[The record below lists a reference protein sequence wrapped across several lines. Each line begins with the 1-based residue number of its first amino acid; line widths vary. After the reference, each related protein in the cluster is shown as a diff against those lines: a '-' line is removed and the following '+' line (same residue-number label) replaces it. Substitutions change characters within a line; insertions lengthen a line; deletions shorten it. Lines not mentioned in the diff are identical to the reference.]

1 MNVGQRAGR
10 RGRRRRWAGARVR
23 RNSFRHG
30 SGQAMGRRKSSP
42 KFISARVGAG
52 DGQAQEFA
60 EIHFGTGRRR
70 RWAGARVRRNSFR
83 HGAGQAMGDR
93 NEFRSTG
100 RAPGSAQA
108 MGSRKSS
115 PKFISARVWAGDGQA
130 QEFAEIH
137 FGTGL
142 DRRWAG
148 ARVRRNS
155 FRHGAGQAMG
165 RRKSS
170 PKFISAWVWAG
181 DGQAQE
187 FAEIH
192 FGIGSG
198 QAMGRPQ
205 EFGQI
210 HFGTGRRRRWE
221 GARVRR
227 NSFRHGSGQA
237 MGRRKSSP
245 KFISARVWAG
255 DGQAQEFA
263 EIHFGTGLRRRWAGA
278 RVRRHSFRHGSGQAM
293 GRRKSSPTFISA
305 RVWTGDGQAQEF
317 ADIHFGMGLGRR
329 WETEMNFGQRAG
341 RRGRRRRWA
350 TEMNFAQLAGRRGLD
365 RRWAT
370 EMNFAQLAGRR
381 GLGRRWATEMNFGQ
395 RAGRRGLGRRWATAR
410 VRRNSFRHGSG
421 QAMGD
426 RNEFRSTGRAPGSG
440 QTMGNRKSSPKFISA
455 WVWTGDGR
463 PK

>member
-1 MNVGQRAGR
+1 MGNRKSSPKFISARVWTGDGQAQEFAEIHFGMGLGRRWETEMNFGQRAGR
-10 RGRRRRWAGARVR
+10 RGLDRRWAGARVR

-42 KFISARVGAG
+42 KFISAWVWAG

-60 EIHFGTGRRR
+60 EIHFGTGLGR

-83 HGAGQAMGDR
+83 HGSGQAMGDR

-155 FRHGAGQAMG
+155 FRHGSGQAMG

-170 PKFISAWVWAG
+170 PKFISARVGAG

-192 FGIGSG
+192 FG
-198 QAMGRPQ
+198 MGL
-205 EFGQI
+205 
-210 HFGTGRRRRWE
+210 GRRWA

-245 KFISARVWAG
+245 KFISAWVWAG
-255 DGQAQEFA
+255 DG
-263 EIHFGTGLRRRWAGA
+263 
-278 RVRRHSFRHGSGQAM
+278 
-293 GRRKSSPTFISA
+293 
-305 RVWTGDGQAQEF
+305 
-317 ADIHFGMGLGRR
+317 
-329 WETEMNFGQRAG
+329 
-341 RRGRRRRWA
+341 
-350 TEMNFAQLAGRRGLD
+350 
-365 RRWAT
+365 
-370 EMNFAQLAGRR
+370 
-381 GLGRRWATEMNFGQ
+381 
-395 RAGRRGLGRRWATAR
+395 
-410 VRRNSFRHGSG
+410 
-421 QAMGD
+421 
-426 RNEFRSTGRAPGSG
+426 
-440 QTMGNRKSSPKFISA
+440 
-455 WVWTGDGR
+455 R

>member
-1 MNVGQRAGR
+1 MNFGQRAGR

-30 SGQAMGRRKSSP
+30 SGQAMGSRKSSPTFIKSSP
-42 KFISARVGAG
+42 KFISARGWTG

-60 EIHFGTGRRR
+60 EIHFGTGLDR

-83 HGAGQAMGDR
+83 HGSGQAMGDR

-155 FRHGAGQAMG
+155 FRHGSGQAMG
-165 RRKSS
+165 DRNEFRSTGRAPGSAQAMGSRKSS
-170 PKFISAWVWAG
+170 PKFISARVWAG

-192 FGIGSG
+192 FGTGL
-198 QAMGRPQ
+198 
-205 EFGQI
+205 
-210 HFGTGRRRRWE
+210 GRRWA

-245 KFISARVWAG
+245 KFISARVWAD

-263 EIHFGTGLRRRWAGA
+263 EIHFGTGL
-278 RVRRHSFRHGSGQAM
+278 
-293 GRRKSSPTFISA
+293 
-305 RVWTGDGQAQEF
+305 
-317 ADIHFGMGLGRR
+317 GRR
-329 WETEMNFGQRAG
+329 WETEMNF
-341 RRGRRRRWA
+341 
-350 TEMNFAQLAGRRGLD
+350 AQPAGRRGLD
-365 RRWAT
+365 RRWA
-370 EMNFAQLAGRR
+370 G
-381 GLGRRWATEMNFGQ
+381 
-395 RAGRRGLGRRWATAR
+395 AR

-421 QAMGD
+421 Q
-426 RNEFRSTGRAPGSG
+426 
-440 QTMGNRKSSPKFISA
+440 TMGRRKSSPKFISA
-455 WVWTGDGR
+455 RVWADDGR

>member
-1 MNVGQRAGR
+1 MNFGQRAGR

-42 KFISARVGAG
+42 KFISAWVWAG

-60 EIHFGTGRRR
+60 EIHFGTGLGR

-83 HGAGQAMGDR
+83 HGSGQAMGDR

-155 FRHGAGQAMG
+155 FRHG
-165 RRKSS
+165 
-170 PKFISAWVWAG
+170 
-181 DGQAQE
+181 
-187 FAEIH
+187 
-192 FGIGSG
+192 
-198 QAMGRPQ
+198 
-205 EFGQI
+205 
-210 HFGTGRRRRWE
+210 
-221 GARVRR
+221 
-227 NSFRHGSGQA
+227 SGQA

-255 DGQAQEFA
+255 DG
-263 EIHFGTGLRRRWAGA
+263 
-278 RVRRHSFRHGSGQAM
+278 
-293 GRRKSSPTFISA
+293 
-305 RVWTGDGQAQEF
+305 
-317 ADIHFGMGLGRR
+317 
-329 WETEMNFGQRAG
+329 
-341 RRGRRRRWA
+341 
-350 TEMNFAQLAGRRGLD
+350 
-365 RRWAT
+365 
-370 EMNFAQLAGRR
+370 
-381 GLGRRWATEMNFGQ
+381 
-395 RAGRRGLGRRWATAR
+395 
-410 VRRNSFRHGSG
+410 
-421 QAMGD
+421 
-426 RNEFRSTGRAPGSG
+426 
-440 QTMGNRKSSPKFISA
+440 
-455 WVWTGDGR
+455 R